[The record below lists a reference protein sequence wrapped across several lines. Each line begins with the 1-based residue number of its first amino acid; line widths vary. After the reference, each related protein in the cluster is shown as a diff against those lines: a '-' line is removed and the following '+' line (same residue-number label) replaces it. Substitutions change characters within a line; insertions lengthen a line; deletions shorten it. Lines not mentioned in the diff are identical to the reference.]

1 MDMDKKIKV
10 GDREYREYELEGKV
24 RTLQEA
30 QEIENDPELLAALEP
45 YLTKAVTSIKS
56 LKQLRARAARLSKQG
71 R

>member
-1 MDMDKKIKV
+1 MDGEKKVKV
-10 GDREYREYELEGKV
+10 GDKTYSEWELKSKV

-45 YLTKAVTSIKS
+45 YLAEAVTAIKS